1 MIKNIIIDTILGLT
15 FIVTFSYLVHSNKN
29 ENLKWSNI
37 IIFIC
42 YAPTLYLYLLYILL
56 LRTKNQ
62 SFTNGFIINYTLGCI
77 LSIVVIII
85 TYYLYKF
92 KFKQLNIFIINLIF
106 ISISIILYFLLRLYN
121 LKSISLLPIFK
132 KSYFQ

>member
-1 MIKNIIIDTILGLT
+1 MIKNIIIDAILGLI
-15 FIVTFSYLVHSNKN
+15 FILTFSYLVHSNKN

-56 LRTKNQ
+56 IRTKNQ
-62 SFTNGFIINYTLGCI
+62 EFTNGFIINYSIGCI

-85 TYYLYKF
+85 TYYLYKL
-92 KFKQLNIFIINLIF
+92 KFKEINIFVINLII
-106 ISISIILYFLLRLYN
+106 ISISIILYFLLHLYN
-121 LKSISLLPIFK
+121 LKLVD
-132 KSYFQ
+132 